1 MEVWCYTLDWFLK
14 TKIQRY
20 PRLYTNISNQ
30 KSHFKLY
37 YYDNRYEDNG
47 SRKVGFTVVSSEEF
61 VDIDSSDEQKI
72 YKLNKF
78 EFELLGRLIKKQ
90 EKVVEIYL
98 KKNKKEQYQVVKS
111 SLDLLID
118 YQKLF
123 IEWFSNNKV
132 L

>member
-1 MEVWCYTLDWFLK
+1 LK

-47 SRKVGFTVVSSEEF
+47 SRKVGFTVVSSEQF
-61 VDIDSSDEQKI
+61 IDIDSSDEQKV

-111 SLDLLID
+111 SLNLLID